1 MDNPFA
7 VLKFLGARQRLRLAV
22 FGIAALAALESPVMA
37 YNETG
42 HYYTVAAVMHHLI
55 PKLSAERASFV
66 AFCAQLPDIANELD
80 ATKVYRSMA
89 GRHPLAFVGWA
100 TRGKSW
106 DESVGRMVA
115 VQQLLHGLT
124 GGKAPAMQGVAERI
138 VGTLANVVQ
147 QAPSRGDAQE
157 STALC
162 ALGLALHLYGDAFAH
177 RRLDDRQVMYPTG
190 RGHAADIHRPDYIL
204 YEPTEDSHLRA
215 ETWKGCLLAAA
226 GVLGKFSLDRV
237 LADQKVSEVMSL
249 PSSPTKP
256 GFANTYGERSISTI
270 LARGLPLPAFKVPP
284 EQNPSGPCQQYVNDR
299 FNEGHFGALATPR
312 CRDVWNLFRRVAEPA
327 FTGATTARD
336 SQFNLGFADPVF
348 AP

>member
-1 MDNPFA
+1 MK
-7 VLKFLGARQRLRLAV
+7 LLSARQRLRLPV
-22 FGIAALAALESPVMA
+22 FVIAGLAALGSPVMA

-42 HYYTVAAVMHHLI
+42 HYYTIAAVTHSLI
-55 PKLSAERASFV
+55 PKLPAERASFV

-100 TRGKSW
+100 TRGKAW

-124 GGKAPAMQGVAERI
+124 GGRAPAMQGVAEQI
-138 VGTLANVVQ
+138 VGTLARVVQ
-147 QAPSRGDAQE
+147 QAPGRGDAQDA
-157 STALC
+157 TALC
-162 ALGLALHLYGDAFAH
+162 ALGFALHLYGDAFAH
-177 RRLDDRQVMYPTG
+177 RRLNDRGVMYPTG
-190 RGHAADIHRPDYIL
+190 QGHAADIHRPDYVL
-204 YEPTEDSHLRA
+204 YEPADSHLRA
-215 ETWKGCLLAAA
+215 DTWKSYLLAVP

-249 PSSPTKP
+249 RSSTPRPS
-256 GFANTYGERSISTI
+256 FWNTYAERSISTI
-270 LARGLPLPAFKVPP
+270 LARGLALPAFKVPP

-299 FNEGHFGALATPR
+299 FKEGHFGALAAPQ
-312 CRDVWNLFRRVAEPA
+312 CRAVWTLFRSVAEPA
-327 FTGATTARD
+327 FTGAAAASD
-336 SQFNLGFADPVF
+336 SQFNLDFVDPEF